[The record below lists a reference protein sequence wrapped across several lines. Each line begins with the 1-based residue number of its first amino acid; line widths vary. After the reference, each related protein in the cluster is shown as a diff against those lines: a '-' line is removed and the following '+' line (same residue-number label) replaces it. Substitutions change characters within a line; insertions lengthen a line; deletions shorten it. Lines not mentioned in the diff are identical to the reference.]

1 MKRNKRKLRRKTK
14 MMNGKKMKEKESREK
29 EEKNWNSGAKTK

>member
-1 MKRNKRKLRRKTK
+1 MRGNSTEEEDQDDEW
-14 MMNGKKMKEKESREK
+14 KED